1 MATLGTVFVGSWAAM
16 GGKKS
21 STAKGPQIQASSK
34 DEEKFIQY
42 VTLVPCRVPDNVREI
57 GHWRLPARAGANSG
71 TAENS

>member
-34 DEEKFIQY
+34 DEEKFIQEFMKNAEKEDKK
-42 VTLVPCRVPDNVREI
+42 TS
-57 GHWRLPARAGANSG
+57 GHAV
-71 TAENS
+71 